1 MKSKLLGYSAEEP
14 FFAYFKL
21 FSVVATTISIVGISV
36 SYLAWMDIQAVM
48 VLSALLGLPFAW
60 FYAFFWIGY
69 FEKRGKVVPILL
81 SGMVMIYF
89 YTAWVDGLK
98 DHFDKVALSGIE
110 ENPDYLAAKMKYNE
124 YGYNSEKYQEAVKAY
139 ESIDTQRNN
148 YVLNQ
153 ESIISSLTMQ
163 LSMKRLDENGNKT
176 DWYKEKV
183 EDATFFRDKCLVEG
197 LPARIDAVHK
207 VAKVLYEK
215 KLYEL
220 NSPKTYENLQS
231 IAYALSDEY
240 LSKKRTVYKQKM
252 DKIESEYLKESKS
265 KEDILLSI
273 IILGIFI
280 EIILNALKLW
290 RNIFGGDEA
299 KSSAETV
306 MTLLNKVAVT
316 QMLKELKVV
325 RTTGRHKGKVEAIY
339 ATMINIIVLYQ
350 QKEKEYFVRYKDI
363 SNKDIIDFNYI
374 DTYAQ
379 RHIKEA
385 FKILENKKVKKLH
398 LDEIKKLILEHKN
411 QQNLNES

>member
-36 SYLAWMDIQAVM
+36 SYLEWIDTQTVM

-69 FEKRGKVVPILL
+69 FEKRNKILPILL

-89 YTAWVDGLK
+89 YTAWIDGLK
-98 DHFDKVALSGIE
+98 DHFDNVALSGIE
-110 ENPDYLAAKMKYNE
+110 KNPDYLAAQTKYNE
-124 YGYNSEKYQEAVKAY
+124 YGYDSNKYQEAVKAY
-139 ESIDTQRNN
+139 ESIEAERNSHT
-148 YVLNQ
+148 LNR
-153 ESIISSLTMQ
+153 EHIIASLTVQ
-163 LSMKRLDENGNKT
+163 LNTKKLDENGKKT
-176 DWYKEKV
+176 DWYKAKV
-183 EDATFFRDKCLVEG
+183 EEATFFRDKRLVKG
-197 LPARIDAVHK
+197 LSWRIDSVHK
-207 VAKVLYEK
+207 VAKILYEK
-215 KLYEL
+215 KLYLL
-220 NSPKTYENLQS
+220 NNLKTYETLKNS
-231 IAYALSDEY
+231 AYVLSDEY
-240 LSKKRTVYKQKM
+240 LSKKRTLYKQKM
-252 DKIESEYLKESKS
+252 EKIESEYLKNSKS

-290 RNIFGGDEA
+290 RNIFGGVEA
-299 KSSAETV
+299 KNSAETV

-316 QMLKELKVV
+316 QMLKELNVV

-350 QKEKEYFVRYKDI
+350 QKEKEYFIRYKDI

-374 DTYAQ
+374 DTYAG

-385 FKILENKKVKKLH
+385 FRILEDKKVGKLH

-411 QQNLNES
+411 R